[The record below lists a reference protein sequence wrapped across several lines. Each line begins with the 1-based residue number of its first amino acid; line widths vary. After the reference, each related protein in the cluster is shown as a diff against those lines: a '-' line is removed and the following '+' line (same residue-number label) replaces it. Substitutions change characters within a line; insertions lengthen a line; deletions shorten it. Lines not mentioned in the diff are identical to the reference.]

1 MDRETLKKAFTYI
14 NERLFD
20 DLLPMP
26 ILHLVTAEE
35 AAAFG
40 EPDTEGFFFYE
51 DMLIGIHEDSNIFD
65 TLVHEMIHL
74 WQFQNH
80 KYMGHGG
87 WFLIWSRKA
96 IEEFYTT
103 P

>member
-40 EPDTEGFFFYE
+40 EPDT
-51 DMLIGIHEDSNIFD
+51 
-65 TLVHEMIHL
+65 
-74 WQFQNH
+74 
-80 KYMGHGG
+80 
-87 WFLIWSRKA
+87 
-96 IEEFYTT
+96 
-103 P
+103 